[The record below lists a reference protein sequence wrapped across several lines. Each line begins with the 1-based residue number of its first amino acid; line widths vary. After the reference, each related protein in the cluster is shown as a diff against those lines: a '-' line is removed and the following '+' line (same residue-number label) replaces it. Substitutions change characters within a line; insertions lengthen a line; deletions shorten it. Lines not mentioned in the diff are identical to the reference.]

1 MQNIAF
7 RGNQFMA
14 SALSWGIRQKISSN
28 SDALNWVECVK
39 TDLCRHS
46 QTHKL
51 HIHI

>member
-28 SDALNWVECVK
+28 SDTLNWGECVK
-39 TDLCRHS
+39 AGIYGHS
-46 QTHKL
+46 QTRK
-51 HIHI
+51 